1 MFRIFWVHNCFLT
14 ATVKTINSSPATNI
28 ATLSQT
34 IAFSSLTAAFPRLR
48 VCNVYIHPLTAT
60 NEHWIREYQLK
71 HVPDY
76 QWKLPD
82 SKWDC
87 CTLLSESFPIDLLA
101 VNCIQKKKACCCRC
115 CCMLKEKVFRVQR
128 ILSKVE
134 MLSRQPFVRWQ
145 LLLNI
150 LTKTSWHCLSF
161 REIKMELHLLCVSFP
176 HYSFLPWSMAWGGAL
191 ISSLSVRVG
200 RWVVFRWSV
209 PACAAA
215 FVSSVS
221 CLNGKSQ
228 CGLPD
233 SSAVGC
239 LVASLPGSWAT
250 HSWVKFQWKRSQAL
264 TVKRLSEK
272 MTL

>member
-1 MFRIFWVHNCFLT
+1 MMFRIFLVHSCFLT
-14 ATVKTINSSPATNI
+14 AIVKMINSSSSTNI
-28 ATLSQT
+28 APLSLT
-34 IAFSSLTAAFPRLR
+34 IAFSTLTAAFPRLR
-48 VCNVYIHPLTAT
+48 ACNVYIYPLTAT

-101 VNCIQKKKACCCRC
+101 INCIKKACCYRC
-115 CCMLKEKVFRVQR
+115 CCVLKEKVFRVQR

-161 REIKMELHLLCVSFP
+161 REIKWSFI
-176 HYSFLPWSMAWGGAL
+176 YFVFL
-191 ISSLSVRVG
+191 SLTIH
-200 RWVVFRWSV
+200 
-209 PACAAA
+209 
-215 FVSSVS
+215 S
-221 CLNGKSQ
+221 CLDRWPKEG
-228 CGLPD
+228 
-233 SSAVGC
+233 
-239 LVASLPGSWAT
+239 GSID
-250 HSWVKFQWKRSQAL
+250 
-264 TVKRLSEK
+264 
-272 MTL
+272 